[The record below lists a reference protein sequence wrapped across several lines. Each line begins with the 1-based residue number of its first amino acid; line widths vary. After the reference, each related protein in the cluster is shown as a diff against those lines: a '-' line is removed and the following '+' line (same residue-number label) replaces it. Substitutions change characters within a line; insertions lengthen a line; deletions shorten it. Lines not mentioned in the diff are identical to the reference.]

1 MSAFFASNI
10 NFFLQK
16 PANPDLMYIIY
27 FVHTQLSV
35 TLLLG
40 LIFGSKVIM
49 VIKNKGKQ
57 QEDGSSMVYK
67 TPSKFLI
74 KNRHETSQY
83 TSANSSVAG
92 QEVVYS
98 KYSEQDIQ
106 EEFLR
111 LYTQLE
117 LLKERNMRVGNR
129 HLASKINAM
138 QDAARMCDDN
148 EKSSIIIRS
157 SSSLCISQERSI
169 TDTADESYV
178 KIKRQSVS
186 FAVDSKSNDEPTVT
200 IEHNSSN
207 HAVGDTLTVP
217 DQQPAIVI
225 SEETSKRKEDENT
238 DIETDETSSTY
249 PSSDTKKTSATDT
262 NGRHLLSGH
271 ARTHSIVIN
280 LDDKSRFTDEI
291 TV

>member
-1 MSAFFASNI
+1 
-10 NFFLQK
+10 
-16 PANPDLMYIIY
+16 
-27 FVHTQLSV
+27 
-35 TLLLG
+35 
-40 LIFGSKVIM
+40 M

-138 QDAARMCDDN
+138 QDAARMCDNDN

-225 SEETSKRKEDENT
+225 SDETSKRKEDEIH
-238 DIETDETSSTY
+238 DIDETDETSSTY
-249 PSSDTKKTSATDT
+249 PSSDTKKSSATDT

>member
-1 MSAFFASNI
+1 
-10 NFFLQK
+10 
-16 PANPDLMYIIY
+16 
-27 FVHTQLSV
+27 
-35 TLLLG
+35 
-40 LIFGSKVIM
+40 M

-57 QEDGSSMVYK
+57 QEDSSSMVYK
-67 TPSKFLI
+67 TPSKFLA
-74 KNRHETSQY
+74 KGGRHEY

-98 KYSEQDIQ
+98 KYTEQDIQ

-138 QDAARMCDDN
+138 QDAARMCDNDN
-148 EKSSIIIRS
+148 EKSSVIIRS
-157 SSSLCISQERSI
+157 SSSLCISAERSI
-169 TDTADESYV
+169 TDIHDESFV

-186 FAVDSKSNDEPTVT
+186 FAVESKSNVENTAADETNP
-200 IEHNSSN
+200 SN
-207 HAVGDTLTVP
+207 HANDGATLTEKE
-217 DQQPAIVI
+217 QAITVR
-225 SEETSKRKEDENT
+225 EDNAKRKHEGKKEFDN
-238 DIETDETSSTY
+238 DQPSSTY
-249 PSSDTKKTSATDT
+249 PSSDTKKTGTTDT
-262 NGRHLLSGH
+262 NGSRHLMSGH